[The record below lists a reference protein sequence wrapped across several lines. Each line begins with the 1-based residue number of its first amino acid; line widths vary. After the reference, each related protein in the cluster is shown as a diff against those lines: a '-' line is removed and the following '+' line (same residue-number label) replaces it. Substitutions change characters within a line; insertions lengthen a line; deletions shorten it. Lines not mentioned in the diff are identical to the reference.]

1 MPVFD
6 NLSLISILLMAVQFF
21 IVVSVVIRVILT
33 RHPPGSSFAWILLT
47 VVLPYV
53 GFFLYLMLG
62 ERPIGRLRARLLRH
76 ATHYWGRL
84 SQVRS
89 PPLGPLPYHLVR
101 HRTYIHLASKLAG
114 MPVMGGSAV
123 SLKASAAET
132 IAALQKDIQNARYSI
147 EMEFYIWEEGGSVDV
162 IIDALFAAR
171 RRGVSVRLLV
181 DDFGSRNFL
190 RSNAR
195 RDLEAAGVEIA
206 SAMPM
211 RLLQLFDLQRADI
224 RLHRKTVVID
234 GSIAYT
240 GSFNMIEPHSYAE
253 AKVIGSWIDA
263 MVRIEGPGAKML
275 EAVWRFDWALQPDGT
290 PLDFDGDFSQMRIPS
305 MGSATLVAVPSGPY
319 QSGDRNLLLILET
332 ISHAEH
338 SLSITTP
345 YFIPTESVVS
355 ALLNAT
361 LRGVDVRLI
370 VPIEADNAFVNWAMR
385 RYFDDLLQGGI
396 RILRYQGGLL
406 HTKSIV
412 VDDEFAVFGT
422 LNIDNRSLH
431 LNFELMMVI
440 FDDEFVA
447 SLKQLHR
454 TYEAKCIEVSPQ
466 EWRQR
471 PLSNRLKE
479 GAAYLI
485 SPLL

>member
-1 MPVFD
+1 
-6 NLSLISILLMAVQFF
+6 
-21 IVVSVVIRVILT
+21 
-33 RHPPGSSFAWILLT
+33 
-47 VVLPYV
+47 
-53 GFFLYLMLG
+53 
-62 ERPIGRLRARLLRH
+62 
-76 ATHYWGRL
+76 
-84 SQVRS
+84 
-89 PPLGPLPYHLVR
+89 
-101 HRTYIHLASKLAG
+101 
-114 MPVMGGSAV
+114 MGGSAV

-132 IAALQKDIQNARYSI
+132 IAALQKDIQNTRYSI

-355 ALLNAT
+355 ALLNAA